1 MYIPP
6 EGSKYTKI
14 EAFEE
19 CELELLELLSCND
32 SFARTGGLRDEL
44 EYNIFNDFGCDGITR
59 SMNTGVEAHYE
70 RKNNDKQCSKYGML
84 LT

>member
-32 SFARTGGLRDEL
+32 SCVCLCGDFNARTGGLHDEL
-44 EYNIFNDFGCDGITR
+44 EYNIFNDFGCDGITE
-59 SMNTGVEAHYE
+59 V
-70 RKNNDKQCSKYGML
+70 
-84 LT
+84 

>member
-14 EAFEE
+14 GAFEE

-32 SFARTGGLRDEL
+32 SFVCVYVEILMQGLVV
-44 EYNIFNDFGCDGITR
+44 YM
-59 SMNTGVEAHYE
+59 MN
-70 RKNNDKQCSKYGML
+70 
-84 LT
+84 